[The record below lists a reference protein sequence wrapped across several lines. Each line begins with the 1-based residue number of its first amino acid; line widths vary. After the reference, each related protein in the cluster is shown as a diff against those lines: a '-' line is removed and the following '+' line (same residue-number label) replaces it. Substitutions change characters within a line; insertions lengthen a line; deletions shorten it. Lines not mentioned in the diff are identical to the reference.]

1 MTPAVKSWLI
11 IGSIMGLSSVILGA
25 AGAHWLSEY
34 ISEDRVDTYETAVR
48 FHMFMSVI
56 ILLCALVFKNM
67 DIKFSTV
74 NPSLMFFLFG
84 SLIFSGSLYL
94 LSLTDVSLFG
104 ALAPIGG
111 MMIILGWV
119 FFIYYIYSIKSN
131 NL

>member
-25 AGAHWLSEY
+25 AGAHLLSEY
-34 ISEDRVDTYETAVR
+34 ISEDRVGTYETAVR

-56 ILLCALVFKNM
+56 ILLCVLIFKNM
-67 DIKFSTV
+67 NMKFSII

-84 SLIFSGSLYL
+84 SLIFFGSLYL

-111 MMIILGWV
+111 MMIVLGWV

>member
-1 MTPAVKSWLI
+1 M
-11 IGSIMGLSSVILGA
+11 
-25 AGAHWLSEY
+25 
-34 ISEDRVDTYETAVR
+34 
-48 FHMFMSVI
+48 
-56 ILLCALVFKNM
+56 N
-67 DIKFSTV
+67 IKFSTV

>member
-1 MTPAVKSWLI
+1 MTPAVKLWLI

-25 AGAHWLSEY
+25 AGAHWLLEY

-48 FHMFMSVI
+48 FHMFMSVM
-56 ILLCALVFKNM
+56 ILLCALVFKN
-67 DIKFSTV
+67 INVKFSII

-111 MMIILGWV
+111 IMIILGWI